1 MALCNTI
8 AEFGSYDG
16 WLLMGNEVWA
26 RFARTSMEDVRPVG
40 CQQAMKPTDL
50 ARLFDAQ
57 LAFRRTAVVSE
68 GWSNLGFG
76 RS

>member
-26 RFARTSMEDVRPVG
+26 RFARTSWRTYVRWV
-40 CQQAMKPTDL
+40 ASK
-50 ARLFDAQ
+50 R
-57 LAFRRTAVVSE
+57 
-68 GWSNLGFG
+68 
-76 RS
+76 